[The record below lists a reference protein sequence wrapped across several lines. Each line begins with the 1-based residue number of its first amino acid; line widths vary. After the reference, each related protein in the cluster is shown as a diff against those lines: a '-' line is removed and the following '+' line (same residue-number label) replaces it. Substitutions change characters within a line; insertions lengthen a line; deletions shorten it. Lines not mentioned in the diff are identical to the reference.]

1 MFKNIL
7 LCTHGSEGAQKAENL
22 VYGKLL
28 NESPNITI
36 TVLTIIDKDWAE
48 MSTDDWLNTSKTRTI
63 FKSYVEEQL
72 GREIDLDWNRIKT
85 KYPSS
90 NGSKFMRVVG
100 GIEET
105 INEVA
110 NRISADLII
119 IGPFHKKKSR
129 LLSVKMAPG
138 LAATI
143 NTKKLQPELPC
154 PLLIAP
160 KQI

>member
-7 LCTHGSEGAQKAENL
+7 LCTHGSEGAQKAEDL
-22 VYGKLL
+22 VFAKLL
-28 NESPNITI
+28 PENSDIALTI
-36 TVLTIIDKDWAE
+36 LTIIDKDWAE
-48 MSTDDWLNTSKTRTI
+48 MSTDDWLNTSKTRTL

-72 GREIDLDWNRIKT
+72 GREIEEDWARIKT

-90 NGSKFMRVVG
+90 KNSKFMRVVG

-105 INEVA
+105 IIEVA
-110 NRISADLII
+110 DRIDADLII